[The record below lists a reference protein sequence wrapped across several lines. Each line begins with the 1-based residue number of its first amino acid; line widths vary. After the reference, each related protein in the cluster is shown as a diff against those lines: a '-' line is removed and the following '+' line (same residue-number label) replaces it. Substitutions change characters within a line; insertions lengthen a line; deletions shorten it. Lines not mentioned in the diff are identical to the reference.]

1 MASILSQPTL
11 AERSEL
17 VARLRQAAEQMEAR
31 RAAYQE
37 AVEAYNAVLREVE
50 TFQDNVTGALQEE
63 IDRHPEEWLESK
75 QGQRWLALQEAWEEL
90 DTSPVELPD
99 EPETGLADELAG
111 APTELYNLGRRSL
124 NA

>member
-31 RAAYQE
+31 RVAYQE
-37 AVEAYNAVLREVE
+37 AVEAYNTVLREVE
-50 TFQDNVTGALQEE
+50 TFRDNVTEALQEE

-99 EPETGLADELAG
+99 APETSLADELAG
-111 APTELYNLGRRSL
+111 APTEL
-124 NA
+124 